1 MDLKVYNNLSKSDL
15 IKMWLGYTIH
25 VIGLGPY
32 HYNPVSSNLC
42 KNHKPHFHLVKPSK
56 TVRVFEKIFNIF
68 TVLKM
73 FIFSKFSKEKRRE
86 ETYKSSTDARQN
98 NRCYKQTE
106 GLPINANH
114 IGPK

>member
-15 IKMWLGYTIH
+15 IKMWLGYTI
-25 VIGLGPY
+25 IGPGPY
-32 HYNPVSSNLC
+32 HCNPVSSNLY

-56 TVRVFEKIFNIF
+56 TVRVFKNIFNIF
-68 TVLKM
+68 EDVYFFQLFKR
-73 FIFSKFSKEKRRE
+73 KGREK
-86 ETYKSSTDARQN
+86 TYKSSTDARQN
-98 NRCYKQTE
+98 NRCYNQTE